1 MAALMNT
8 STLCVTTQRRLD
20 RHEPG
25 GYCFRLSEY
34 SDMAELHTAFGH
46 CFADEQ
52 APKFRFVEWS
62 NIPDELVREDWLSP
76 NLFEVQDS
84 LSEIEEEDRENFL
97 RWCHQNGYDI
107 AVDDMAELVARF
119 LSIYG
124 DYSESEENPPD
135 EEDSPYASD
144 YRSDMR
150 RYSTEQFGDDY
161 D

>member
-1 MAALMNT
+1 MTALMNT

-20 RHEPG
+20 RLEPG

-34 SDMAELHTAFGH
+34 SDMAELHTAFGR

-62 NIPDELVREDWLSP
+62 DIPDELVCEDWLSP
-76 NLFEVQDS
+76 NLFEALDAMNG
-84 LSEIEEEDRENFL
+84 IDEDECENFL

-107 AVDDMAELVARF
+107 TVDDVAELVARF

-124 DYSESEENPPD
+124 DCSEPEENPPD

-144 YRSDMR
+144 YRSDLR
-150 RYSTEQFGDDY
+150 KYSTELFGDDY